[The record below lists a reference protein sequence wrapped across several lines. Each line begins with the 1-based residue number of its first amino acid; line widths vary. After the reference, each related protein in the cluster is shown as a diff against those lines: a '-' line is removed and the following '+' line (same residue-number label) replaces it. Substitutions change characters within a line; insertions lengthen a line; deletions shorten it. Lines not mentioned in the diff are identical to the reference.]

1 MGCNVNF
8 EWNSC
13 PYAASPRKLFQGP
26 GSPFGGCQ
34 GWLVAF
40 MTLHQ
45 CRGSRC
51 SDDHTVWG
59 PHDYHQIHQS
69 WSKMMQPTDSEG
81 DLCGLISGGNI
92 PYSSENQTCPL
103 KNAGWKMIPFL
114 LKWPLLRG
122 HVRFQGCHNFV
133 PFDEPLEKKGNCFRS
148 DPDETCL
155 DLGLVA
161 KYKLPNRPGI
171 VAEYIND
178 PFMPLLQ

>member
-1 MGCNVNF
+1 MQRWSHRV
-8 EWNSC
+8 
-13 PYAASPRKLFQGP
+13 
-26 GSPFGGCQ
+26 
-34 GWLVAF
+34 
-40 MTLHQ
+40 
-45 CRGSRC
+45 
-51 SDDHTVWG
+51 G

-133 PFDEPLEKKGNCFRS
+133 PFDEPLEKKR
-148 DPDETCL
+148 
-155 DLGLVA
+155 
-161 KYKLPNRPGI
+161 K
-171 VAEYIND
+171 
-178 PFMPLLQ
+178 LLQVRPRWNMFGFRTSCQIQVTESTRNSCRIHQWPFYAIAAVIIRDCHKSQAMRRIPMKQPGFYGMYIFVIVSFCCLRRFES